1 MTGRWFQ
8 PYEVAELLGV
18 DVGEVR
24 ALIAARKLRLEL
36 VHTDHYAISE
46 QDVNA
51 VLAERARRPVP
62 RDPDNPAEAEMTPA
76 DEDDYD
82 RERRT

>member
-24 ALIAARKLRLEL
+24 ALIAVRKLRLEL
-36 VHTDHYAISE
+36 VNGDHFAIPE

-51 VLAERARRPVP
+51 VLAERARRPSV
-62 RDPDNPAEAEMTPA
+62 RGGAEIPDFIE
-76 DEDDYD
+76 DEFQRGKEDL
-82 RERRT
+82 